1 MAEAVG
7 VRPAMRL
14 SQAEAL
20 CPAALFLPADEP
32 ACLAAHRALEESLR
46 HFTDRVETA
55 GPGLLFADVAG
66 LERPFGSD
74 ARLAR
79 QLAKEAERATG
90 LEVRVGLA
98 GNRFSAEQAA
108 CAAGPGGWYVVPP
121 GQEQAFLS
129 PLPLSTLPAD
139 AETLR
144 RLHLLGVR
152 TLGTLAAL
160 PRPALIR
167 QFSPQAGFLH
177 DLASGRD
184 PRPVHA
190 DGLIALSGCRR
201 GEIPRLLMAGEQE
214 QALEAAHGYGRLFG
228 PDRFFVE
235 LQRHYHPGD
244 VRLLGRLLTLAD
256 RAGLPLVATGNVHY
270 LTADQREVHDLLT
283 CIRTHT
289 TLEDAGD
296 LLRPNDE
303 YRFRSPA
310 EMAVLFEQVPS
321 ALENTLRIAERCAS
335 AETFLPGDPQVLPR
349 FPVPRGRSA
358 SGLLRELCL
367 QALTGRYPTDP
378 PLDLLEH
385 ELAVIHRMGLSDYF
399 LVVWD
404 IVHFARSAG
413 IRCQGRGS
421 AANSLVAYL
430 LDITPID
437 PVAGGLVFE
446 RFLSP
451 ERCDPPDID
460 IDFAADRRE
469 EVIRY
474 VYRRYGEDHAAMA
487 CTLVTFRTRSAVRDV
502 ARALGFPP
510 PLVERL
516 AAVLDV
522 GNARSVRESRGL
534 VEAFGPD
541 LAGRPFQH
549 LLRIVPRLDGIPRHL
564 GTHNGG
570 MVLSGPPLCEL
581 VPLEHRP
588 GPAEGLAAVEG
599 RVVTQ
604 WDKDA
609 LEGAGMIKV
618 DLLGLRMLSAI
629 EDAVTIIEAQTGER
643 PDLDRLERDDPAVY
657 DMICHGETV
666 GIFQVESRAQ
676 ASLIPHFKPR
686 SFADL
691 VVQISLIRPG
701 PLQAQMVHPYLRR
714 RQGLEP
720 ATFLHPLLRPALE
733 ETLGVIVFQEQV
745 LKAARD
751 LAGFTPGEAELLRR
765 ALSHKWKSQ
774 P

>member
-1 MAEAVG
+1 M
-7 VRPAMRL
+7 
-14 SQAEAL
+14 
-20 CPAALFLPADEP
+20 
-32 ACLAAHRALEESLR
+32 
-46 HFTDRVETA
+46 
-55 GPGLLFADVAG
+55 VAG
-66 LERPFGSD
+66 AKVSLKGPASGYIELHVHSSHSLLDGVPHPEDLVAQAATCDMPALALTDHDGLYGAVRSVRAAQEAGVKPILGAEVTLEDGSHLTLLAETRRGYANLCRLLTLTHRGQTGGT

-79 QLAKEAERATG
+79 R
-90 LEVRVGLA
+90 
-98 GNRFSAEQAA
+98 
-108 CAAGPGGWYVVPP
+108 
-121 GQEQAFLS
+121 
-129 PLPLSTLPAD
+129 
-139 AETLR
+139 
-144 RLHLLGVR
+144 
-152 TLGTLAAL
+152 
-160 PRPALIR
+160 
-167 QFSPQAGFLH
+167 
-177 DLASGRD
+177 DLA
-184 PRPVHA
+184 VHA

-214 QALEAAHGYGRLFG
+214 RALEAAHGYGRLFG

-244 VRLLGRLLTLAD
+244 VRLLGRLLTMAD

-335 AETFLPGDPQVLPR
+335 AETFLPGDPHVLPR

-451 ERCDPPDID
+451 ERCGPPDID

-599 RVVTQ
+599 RVVTHLAVE
-604 WDKDA
+604 DK
-609 LEGAGMIKV
+609 G
-618 DLLGLRMLSAI
+618 GLIDVVLKP
-629 EDAVTIIEAQTGER
+629 E
-643 PDLDRLERDDPAVY
+643 VY
-657 DMICHGETV
+657 DAGRMALRSAFV
-666 GIFQVESRAQ
+666 VVEGR
-676 ASLIPHFKPR
+676 
-686 SFADL
+686 
-691 VVQISLIRPG
+691 
-701 PLQAQMVHPYLRR
+701 LQRR
-714 RQGLEP
+714 
-720 ATFLHPLLRPALE
+720 
-733 ETLGVIVFQEQV
+733 
-745 LKAARD
+745 
-751 LAGFTPGEAELLRR
+751 GEAIAVLARQVVPLKPE
-765 ALSHKWKSQ
+765 
-774 P
+774 PG